1 MSNKGKITENFTW
14 EEAQHTNTNLN
25 NVIMNEEIIKNVR
38 QVAESIMQ
46 PLRNYLGKPINVT
59 SWYRSPQVNKQ
70 VGGSSNS
77 QHLLGE
83 AVDFQCFNLL
93 EAFDY
98 IRTNLL
104 FDQLIWEV
112 KGDKR
117 WVHVSYKRLGKNRN
131 QVLVASY
138 NKQIQKWSYSP
149 YGKVKPIIRG

>member
-14 EEAQHTNTNLN
+14 EEAQHTTYDIN
-25 NVIMNEEIIKNVR
+25 NVITDEEIMKNVR

-46 PLRNYLGKPINVT
+46 PLRNYLGKPITVT
-59 SWYRSPQVNKQ
+59 SWYRSPQLNAK
-70 VGGSSNS
+70 VGGSKSS
-77 QHLLGE
+77 SHMVGE
-83 AVDFQCFNLL
+83 AVDFQCNDLL
-93 EAFDY
+93 EAFDF